1 MGQVVFNCAR
11 RNAKLQGNLLC
22 AFAFEQQVNYF
33 YFLIGKL
40 ALLIFH
46 ITASSNEL
54 KLPYQQIFLY
64 HSVFFF
70 LHSLFVP
77 TTWNLSYNKTKMKT
91 KMFPFFSWLVTIL
104 VPLVLIGLGLR
115 LLLTT
120 AFLQVEYNMPYFPRD
135 EYGFTKED
143 RLRWAPY
150 ALKFLINSA
159 EISYLGDLKFDD
171 GTPLYNERELS
182 HMEDVKQVTKGA
194 LNLWYATLAILLGLG
209 IWSKV
214 SHWEQAYRQGLM
226 RGGWLMVGLAG
237 VIGLI
242 VAIGIVINPYVFWGF
257 FTAFHKLFFVGDS
270 WLFLY
275 SDTLIRLFPIR
286 FWQDAFLLAAVI
298 ALGGGVALGMGLKGK

>member
-1 MGQVVFNCAR
+1 
-11 RNAKLQGNLLC
+11 
-22 AFAFEQQVNYF
+22 
-33 YFLIGKL
+33 
-40 ALLIFH
+40 
-46 ITASSNEL
+46 
-54 KLPYQQIFLY
+54 
-64 HSVFFF
+64 
-70 LHSLFVP
+70 
-77 TTWNLSYNKTKMKT
+77 MKT

-150 ALKFLINSA
+150 AVEYLVNDA
-159 EISYLGDLKFDD
+159 DISYLGDLKFDD
-171 GTPLYNERELS
+171 EMPLYNERELS
-182 HMEDVKQVTKGA
+182 HMEDVKRITQAA
-194 LNLWYATLAILLGLG
+194 LKVWYVTLAILLALG
-209 IWSKV
+209 IWSRLGG
-214 SHWEQAYRQGLM
+214 WEQVYRQGLV
-226 RGGWLMVGLAG
+226 RGGWLMVGLA
-237 VIGLI
+237 VAIGLI
-242 VAIGIVINPYVFWGF
+242 VVIGMVINPNVFWGF

-298 ALGGGVALGMGLKGK
+298 ALGGGVALGVGLKVK